1 MKKLLVSISRKFSVV
16 AMALMALVLP
26 IGLLPMVAPTTVSAT
41 SNDVMCCVITDNAE
55 QIEAKW
61 DGLWDKEFK
70 SKALTHVDKGKN
82 PKEYTVEDFKQMAQ
96 DAQAVGVLVVK
107 VNNPVPA
114 NDFYSTVNCEIQY
127 INVVKNAMESV
138 SLSIPTPND
147 AQ

>member
-1 MKKLLVSISRKFSVV
+1 MKKLLVSISRKISVI
-16 AMALMALVLP
+16 AMALMVLLLP
-26 IGLLPMVAPTTVSAT
+26 IGLLPMVAPATVSAT

-61 DGLWDKEFK
+61 DGLLDKSLK
-70 SKALTHVDKGKN
+70 SRVLAHVDKNKN
-82 PKEYTVEDFKQMAQ
+82 PHEYTVDDFKQMAQ

-114 NDFYSTVNCEIQY
+114 NAFYSTVNWDIQY
-127 INVVKNAMESV
+127 INVAKNATESV
-138 SLSIPTPND
+138 SLNIPTPND